1 MTTQERIKKYG
12 NPFTEGVSWEYKSMV
27 LWDIPDDINKAIP
40 ALPNKVYCHKIM
52 PIPLEKTFRKL
63 IELGLHKEIKTW
75 DGCFN
80 IRKQR
85 GSTALSVHGW
95 GQAIDL
101 NAAWNRLGTIGDFSP
116 AFIKVWRDN
125 GWTCGAD
132 FKAPRQD
139 YMHFERDK

>member
-12 NPFTEGVSWEYKSMV
+12 NPFTNPKWEFGQMV

-52 PIPLEKTFRKL
+52 PAPLEKTFRKL

-95 GQAIDL
+95 GQAVDL
-101 NAAWNRLGTIGDFSP
+101 NAAWNGLGKPVQWSD
-116 AFIKVWRDN
+116 AFVQVWRDL
-125 GWTCGAD
+125 GWVCGAD
-132 FKAPRQD
+132 WKGSRRD
-139 YMHFERDK
+139 GMHYQWDK